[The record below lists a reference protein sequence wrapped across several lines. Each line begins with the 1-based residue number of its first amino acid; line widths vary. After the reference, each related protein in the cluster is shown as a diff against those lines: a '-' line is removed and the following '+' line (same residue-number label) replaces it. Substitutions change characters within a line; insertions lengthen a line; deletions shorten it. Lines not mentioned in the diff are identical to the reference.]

1 MRNNKYITIEEERRL
16 SRWIHPL
23 PDFIDDAL
31 RENNL
36 DHIYKSRPAYQ
47 KNDYIAWIGRSRT
60 EKTLIKRLDQMLE
73 ELKNGDRY
81 MDMKYQPGT
90 S

>member
-1 MRNNKYITIEEERRL
+1 MRKNKYISPEEEKSLLRC
-16 SRWIHPL
+16 IHPL

-31 RENNL
+31 KEENL
-36 DHIYKSRPAYQ
+36 ELIYKSRPVYQ

-60 EKTLIKRLDQMLE
+60 EKTLIKRLDQMLA
-73 ELKNGDRY
+73 ELKNGDIY
-81 MDMKYQPGT
+81 MKMEYSPRK